1 MSRAEFVV
9 VFRGEAAAGGRI
21 DVRDLAPA
29 LLSLGAAIDAANVAL
44 NGDRQPVKVEVHAV
58 AEGSFEVY
66 LDVVMSRWEQ
76 LKTLLHDSDVDSA
89 KQLLEWLGILGGKA
103 GVAVGAVGGLIG
115 LYRWLNGKTPTKVE
129 RSKAGGVTIHDE
141 AGHTITVP
149 WEVLRLYQDLAVNRA
164 LGQLLD
170 TLHNEAL
177 DSIELRD
184 AKAITPPVT
193 LTRADRAAFS
203 LPQPEDETVV
213 DDTRTLAL
221 SIRSLAFQEG
231 NKWRLFDG
239 QNVITATIEDRDFI
253 MRVDRNQIRFAKGDV
268 LLCQVRTVQKQTTDG
283 LKTDHFVQKVVEHR
297 TAQTQIPLPFDDEG

>member
-29 LLSLGAAIDAANVAL
+29 LLSLSAAIDAANVAL

-58 AEGSFEVY
+58 AEGSFEVH
-66 LDVVMSRWEQ
+66 LDVVMSAWAQ
-76 LKTLLHDSDVDSA
+76 LNAFVHRSDIDTA
-89 KQLLEWLGILGGKA
+89 KQLLEWLGILT
-103 GVAVGAVGGLIG
+103 GVAGGTIGGLIG
-115 LYRWLNGKTPTKVE
+115 LYRWLNGRTPTKVE
-129 RSKAGGVTIHDE
+129 RSKAGGVTIYDE

-170 TLHNEAL
+170 TLENEAL

-253 MRVDRNQIRFAKGDV
+253 LRVDRNQIRFAKGDV